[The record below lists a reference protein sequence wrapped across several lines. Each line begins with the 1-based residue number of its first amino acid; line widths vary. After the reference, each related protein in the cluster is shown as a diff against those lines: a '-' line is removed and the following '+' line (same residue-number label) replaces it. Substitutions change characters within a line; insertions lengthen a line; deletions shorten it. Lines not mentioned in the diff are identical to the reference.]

1 MSLEAS
7 QRDDTSVSK
16 MEERAV
22 AGLRG
27 NRDPG
32 GCQEFS
38 SVGRQ
43 DAEERGAQVSWGL
56 VNTA

>member
-1 MSLEAS
+1 
-7 QRDDTSVSK
+7 

-32 GCQEFS
+32 ECQEFS
-38 SVGRQ
+38 SVGGQ